1 MREHR
6 IERFVQKLSMTAFAV
21 VSASALSQPKRVFRS
36 GLRTESTALQ

>member
-21 VSASALSQPKRVFRS
+21 VSASAFSQQRAILSS